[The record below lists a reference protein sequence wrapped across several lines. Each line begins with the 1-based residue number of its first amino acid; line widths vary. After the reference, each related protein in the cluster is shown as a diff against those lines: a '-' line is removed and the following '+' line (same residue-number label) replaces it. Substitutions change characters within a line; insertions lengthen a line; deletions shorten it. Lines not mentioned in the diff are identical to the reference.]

1 MRRTGLILG
10 LIFSIALVLSGCG
23 RNAAERAEQQQAALE
38 AQGQLPDDQIKV
50 TGCLTAAPDRNA
62 FVVTAD
68 RHALTS
74 STLTA
79 TQGETPTFTYE
90 LTGDTSNLPAHIG
103 QQVEVTGRLDDA
115 RTEVD
120 VDEKSEA
127 TQPSVRSGKD
137 TVTPA
142 IETESEVEIN
152 VRRLHV
158 SAVAAT
164 GRTCLSGGGF

>member
-23 RNAAERAEQQQAALE
+23 RNAEERADQQQAALE

-74 STLTA
+74 STLIA

-115 RTEVD
+115 RSEVD
-120 VDEKSEA
+120 VDDKSEA
-127 TQPSVRSGKD
+127 KQPSVRSGKD

-158 SAVAAT
+158 SSVAPT
-164 GRTCLSGGGF
+164 GRTCLSGGF